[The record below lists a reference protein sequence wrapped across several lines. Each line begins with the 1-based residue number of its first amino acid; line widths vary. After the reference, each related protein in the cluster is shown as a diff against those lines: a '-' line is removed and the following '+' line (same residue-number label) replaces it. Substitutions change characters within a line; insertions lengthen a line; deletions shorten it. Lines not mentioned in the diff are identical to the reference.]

1 MKDTKKLVV
10 TALFAAL
17 TCIATM
23 IIKIPTPTLGYIHL
37 GDAFVLLSGIIL
49 GPLTGAIAAGTG
61 SMFADIFSGYLSW
74 APATFIIKF
83 LTALLSGFLFRK
95 FQKLSRRSSSPY
107 AGIVLSGIPSEA
119 VMVLGYFLYEI
130 FLATSAS
137 GSFQASALT
146 GAIVASATGIP
157 FNILQGVTGI
167 VICVVL
173 LPVLLKID
181 AVKQWTFGDYRLS

>member
-10 TALFAAL
+10 TALFTAL

-37 GDAFVLLSGIIL
+37 GDAFVLLCGIIL
-49 GPLTGAIAAGTG
+49 GPLTGAIAAGAG
-61 SMFADIFSGYLSW
+61 SMFADIFSGYLSF

-83 LTALLSGFLFRK
+83 LTALLAGFLFRK
-95 FQKLSRRSSSPY
+95 FQKLFHRQSSPFSS
-107 AGIVLSGIPSEA
+107 IVLSGLPSEA
-119 VMVLGYFLYEI
+119 VMVLGYFLYEVL
-130 FLATSAS
+130 LAASAG
-137 GSFQASALT
+137 GSFQKGALSGAILASA
-146 GAIVASATGIP
+146 AGIP

-181 AVKQWTFGDYRLS
+181 AVKQWTFALKEQ